1 MIIAVFEPHRYSRI
15 TSLKK
20 EFSKSFTKADL
31 VILCPLYAAGEKK
44 NPNFNL
50 TNFGKLISNKSKTQV
65 IMVKNRNELSNYL
78 KKNLTK
84 DELIIGMGAGIISK
98 WMAELKLIL

>member
-15 TSLKK
+15 ASLKK

-50 TNFGKLISNKSKTQV
+50 TNFGKLISKVKTQV
-65 IMVKNRNELSNYL
+65 IMVKNRNELSDYL
-78 KKNLTK
+78 KKNLIK
-84 DELIIGMGAGIISK
+84 DELVIGMGAGLISK